1 MVSPG
6 PQYIIIFRVKVFFQD
21 VALAFGRSHSRRD
34 GSFPCKKRIELLKYN
49 EMETQEILEI
59 IKKTESPLKRQLLMV
74 ALLTRLLQMM
84 NKQAPVIIGG
94 CALSYYSREVY
105 FTSDID
111 LAYADREALDR
122 VLRSIGFEKKGRY
135 WVHEGLRMAIEAPAS
150 SLPGHDSPVEVV
162 ELGEGLQCS
171 IIGIEDLLID
181 RLNAYKH
188 WKSEID
194 GEMVELLIRRYGN
207 DLDWPYLE
215 KTAVLP
221 ENDTLSEILGLKEK
235 VGL

>member
-1 MVSPG
+1 
-6 PQYIIIFRVKVFFQD
+6 
-21 VALAFGRSHSRRD
+21 
-34 GSFPCKKRIELLKYN
+34 LLKYI
-49 EMETQEILEI
+49 EMETQEILKI

-74 ALLTRLLQMM
+74 ALLTRLLKMM
-84 NKQAPVIIGG
+84 NKQAPIIIGG

-111 LAYADREALDR
+111 LAYADREALDK
-122 VLRSIGFEKKGRY
+122 VLKSIGFKKEGRY
-135 WVHEGLRMAIEAPAS
+135 WVHEGLKMVIEAPAS
-150 SLPGHDSPVEVV
+150 SLPGQNSPIEVV

-171 IIGIEDLLID
+171 VIGIEDLLID

-194 GEMVELLIRRYGN
+194 GEMVELLIRRYRN
-207 DLDWPYLE
+207 DLDWSYLE
-215 KTAVLP
+215 KKAILP
-221 ENDTLSEILGLKEK
+221 ENDTLSEILELKKK

>member
-1 MVSPG
+1 M
-6 PQYIIIFRVKVFFQD
+6 
-21 VALAFGRSHSRRD
+21 
-34 GSFPCKKRIELLKYN
+34 LKYI

-59 IKKTESPLKRQLLMV
+59 IQKTESPLKKQLLMV
-74 ALLTRLLQMM
+74 ALLTRLLKRM

-111 LAYADREALDR
+111 LAYADREALDTA
-122 VLRSIGFEKKGRY
+122 LKSIGFEKEGRY
-135 WVHEGLRMAIEAPAS
+135 WVHEGLKVVIEAPAS
-150 SLPGHDSPVEVV
+150 ALPGQDSPLEVV

-171 IIGIEDLLID
+171 IIGIEDLVID
-181 RLNAYKH
+181 RLNAFKH

-194 GEMVELLIRRYGN
+194 GEMVELLIRRYRN
-207 DLDWPYLE
+207 DLDWSYLE
-215 KTAVLP
+215 KKAILP
-221 ENDTLSEILGLKEK
+221 ENDTLSEILELKKK